1 MSIRKSHIPEL
12 EQIKK
17 QYIMLGHN
25 DFVKRYEKVEIF
37 IGSPGGVD
45 FIQEKLKEGKKV
57 QKIQ

>member
-1 MSIRKSHIPEL
+1 
-12 EQIKK
+12 
-17 QYIMLGHN
+17 MLGHN